1 VGPRPARTALER
13 AHAQSRTPPA
23 TPGPLGR
30 RLTATHKRAGR
41 IALAAL
47 MSPSLAV
54 PTQARARHPV
64 RRGAIHRLVDL
75 RRAQRRGWRRAR
87 PPRVLTHRL
96 FLFTPV
102 AALAFGLGSRPSHS
116 PQLARHV
123 PDPGAGRGPWRSPAC
138 ARAVRGVPGLYG
150 TCTERR
156 SAVLGTGHPG
166 GSPAGRQ
173 SRNPHACTW
182 VRHTPSVRT
191 GPVSCRPCCGA
202 RQADQDA
209 TQRSVRRIQ
218 VCGPF
223 TSARVGRG
231 STPAHA

>member
-1 VGPRPARTALER
+1 MRRISRCPPPCGPSTRAETWLATGTAASG
-13 AHAQSRTPPA
+13 AHASS
-23 TPGPLGR
+23 PLLHAR
-30 RLTATHKRAGR
+30 CCPRL
-41 IALAAL
+41 
-47 MSPSLAV
+47 
-54 PTQARARHPV
+54 
-64 RRGAIHRLVDL
+64 RL
-75 RRAQRRGWRRAR
+75 W
-87 PPRVLTHRL
+87 PN
-96 FLFTPV
+96 
-102 AALAFGLGSRPSHS
+102 GLGSRPSHS

-173 SRNPHACTW
+173 SRNPHACIW

-223 TSARVGRG
+223 TSAQVGRG